1 MDYFNLIIAEHPSAS
16 FIGDCEVEIAD
27 IYYKKWEYEKA
38 EKAYLKILNKN
49 INNSSLCAKTVK
61 GLMNVYSALNQPD
74 KATALAENHA

>member
-1 MDYFNLIIAEHPSAS
+1 MDYFNLTSEHPSAS

-61 GLMNVYSALNQPD
+61 GLMTPNCAL
-74 KATALAENHA
+74 KTAAGFTATFSNIL